1 MLPFVDMCVLGLIEC
16 YASCVIYVV
25 VCGLKYCVLHLY
37 RESFVQKMNVLSDL
51 MIV

>member
-1 MLPFVDMCVLGLIEC
+1 MIQSEC

-25 VCGLKYCVLHLY
+25 VSGLKYCVSHLHL
-37 RESFVQKMNVLSDL
+37 ESFVEEMNVLSNL

>member
-25 VCGLKYCVLHLY
+25 VCGLKYCFGTYIESLLY
-37 RESFVQKMNVLSDL
+37 KK
-51 MIV
+51 